1 MADAIKKVDPE
12 SEEFKTELE
21 KTERFTD
28 KVVKQFGWAYN
39 PDPEININIQFGL
52 TRNKLIYDKRYCPCF
67 FVQGNKEEDR
77 VCPCPP
83 AIEKEIPEDGVC
95 HCQIF
100 CTPEYAER
108 KRLEEEADVVAHEHS
123 RGLSKEECEALVV
136 KEQLDSDEIV
146 ALLEARTLGMVNFK
160 ILDVRE
166 WMENKGAR
174 LAGTDHLIPTTSFYD
189 ALNEADLDKEIPV
202 IVYCHVGS
210 RSAHCQRILKSMEF
224 KHVGNLTH
232 GIVSYS
238 GDIERG

>member
-1 MADAIKKVDPE
+1 MSEAIKKVDPE

-21 KTERFTD
+21 KTKRFTD

-39 PDPEININIQFGL
+39 PDNEININIQFGL
-52 TRNKLIYDKRYCPCF
+52 TRNKLIYEKRYCPCF
-67 FVQGNKEEDR
+67 FVQNDETDR

-100 CTPEYAER
+100 CTPEFAAQ
-108 KRLEEEADVVAHEHS
+108 KKAEEEADVVAHTHS
-123 RGLSKEECEALVV
+123 RGLTKEECEALVL

-146 ALLEARTLGMVNFK
+146 ALLEARNLGMVEFK

-174 LAGTDHLIPTTSFYD
+174 VAGTDYLIPTTSFYD
-189 ALNEADLDKEIPV
+189 ALDDANLDKDIPV

-210 RSAHCQRILKSMEF
+210 RSAHCQRLLKSMEF

-232 GIVSYS
+232 GIVSYQ
-238 GDIERG
+238 GEIARG